1 LIANNY
7 QSEIPIELLIDLH
20 EIGGIFHKSE
30 EKVYKGLGKIQ
41 IIEKL
46 PNISIEQG
54 HDLDD
59 GWWKEDSL
67 ENEIKFFERIKR
79 VILKLKE
86 IAIKNE
92 ENYTI
97 CLITHSLFMNGFF
110 SILTNT
116 EVLMNSK
123 K

>member
-1 LIANNY
+1 MIANNY